1 MPDNE
6 FEFTPEEVDADALD
20 ETPAVTEARLG
31 EIVTYRDSRGYAKA
45 ALVVGTQAS
54 IQADGPENDGTE
66 AVQDG
71 AVHLTVFGPTGNRYT
86 RHNVPEG
93 DGPNT
98 FSRS

>member
-6 FEFTPEEVDADALD
+6 FDALD
-20 ETPAVTEARLG
+20 ETETPAVTEARLG
-31 EIVTYRDSRGYAKA
+31 EIVTYRDSRGYEKA

-54 IQADGPENDGTE
+54 IKAEGPENDGTE
-66 AVQDG
+66 AVKDG
-71 AVHLTVFGPTGNRYT
+71 AVHLTVFGPTGHRYT